1 MTAASGEEALRRVW
15 TRGRLATRYLTALV
29 LATIAGGVVWLTTL
43 SLFKEA
49 GFEPVDFAR
58 ELALGLGVEGRR
70 QTVGVAGLGATLA
83 AFFGIAVV
91 QAAIVEPLIAR
102 RAGGPADAPPHL
114 LRFGPAAALILGVA
128 GFVAAPIMGVGVL
141 GLSESLST
149 TVAFVVATAAA
160 AIVLVRVYSL
170 VVSPRWW
177 EPKDEGVQHA
187 FAEEPRGGLLE
198 LPEQGGEEGGEGT
211 RREADPRGL

>member
-1 MTAASGEEALRRVW
+1 MTTATGLQALGRLW
-15 TRGRLATRYLTALV
+15 ARGRLATRYVTAIV
-29 LATIAGGVVWLTTL
+29 LATIAGGVVWLITL

-58 ELALGLGVEGRR
+58 ELALGLGAEGRR

-83 AFFGIAVV
+83 AFLGIALV
-91 QAAIVEPLIAR
+91 QAAVVEPLIAR
-102 RAGGPADAPPHL
+102 RSAGSGEAPPHL
-114 LRFGPAAALILGVA
+114 LRFGPVAALTLGVA

-149 TVAFVVATAAA
+149 TVAFVVAAATAT
-160 AIVLVRVYSL
+160 ISLVRVYTL

-187 FAEEPRGGLLE
+187 FAEETRGGLFE
-198 LPEQGGEEGGEGT
+198 LPEQGGEEGREGS

>member
-1 MTAASGEEALRRVW
+1 MTTASGQETLRRLW
-15 TRGRLATRYLTALV
+15 SRGRLATRYLTAIV

-83 AFFGIAVV
+83 AFLGITLFH
-91 QAAIVEPLIAR
+91 AAIVEPLIAR
-102 RAGGPADAPPHL
+102 RGAGSSEAPPHL
-114 LRFGPAAALILGVA
+114 LRFGPAALLILAVA
-128 GFVAAPIMGVGVL
+128 GFVAAPIMGIGVL
-141 GLSESLST
+141 GLSESFST
-149 TVAFVVATAAA
+149 TVAFGIATVAA
-160 AIVLVRVYSL
+160 AICLVRVYTL

-177 EPKDEGVQHA
+177 EHKDEGVQHA
-187 FAEEPRGGLLE
+187 FAEEPRGALLE
-198 LPEQGGEEGGEGT
+198 LSEQGSEEGPDGS
-211 RREADPRGL
+211 RREAGSRGP